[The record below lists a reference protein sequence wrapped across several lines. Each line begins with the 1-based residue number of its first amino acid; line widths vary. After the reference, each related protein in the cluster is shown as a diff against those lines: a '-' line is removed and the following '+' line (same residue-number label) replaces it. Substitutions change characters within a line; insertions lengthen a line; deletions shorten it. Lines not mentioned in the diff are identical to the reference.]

1 MTKNTQ
7 TGQMLILAII
17 VVVLVLINVLAIISG
32 AQLFSQNTNYTN
44 QSAAVLNLAEAGVDK
59 ALASLNKTGG
69 SYTGETETVLGS
81 GSLSVSITSSTPNT
95 KIIESTGYIP
105 SKENAKVK
113 RTVKMTVA
121 RGIGVAF
128 NYGVQVGDGGLQM
141 EENSRINGSVYSNGN
156 IKMRNNSTITGDA
169 WVAAGTQGT
178 PDQQSDCSDS
188 CSDFIFGK
196 VVDSNRHFDV
206 AENFKLSSNYTVNKV
221 AVKIKKINN
230 PLSDLTVRILGN
242 RNTEGRNNR
251 PNKNL
256 VYATGTLYNGLVTSS
271 YGFAEVAFASSPALM
286 KDIIY
291 WLVIDTN
298 PSYWYSGPDYWSW
311 SSNGISSGRQAKWA
325 HDWTIY
331 DPPWKSASGGSLD
344 FKVFVGGV
352 ATSIEGASGASIGAD
367 AHANILKNLN
377 ITGGAYYQAKENVT
391 AGSLHPNS
399 PDPPA
404 KVMPISEGN
413 IAEWKNSAESAGVYT
428 GNISSCR
435 SELGPGKYVGNISF
449 SNGCITTIK
458 GTVWITGNLD
468 LENNITLKLDP
479 VFGAASGVIVVD
491 GQVDLSNNVKLQ
503 GSGTSGSFLMTLS
516 TYNSQTSGLPA
527 IDVKNGGNSG
537 ILYASQGIAKIENNN
552 HLSELTAWK
561 IELENG
567 VTVDYDS
574 GLASSFFT
582 SGPSG
587 SYSLIKGTYQIK

>member
-1 MTKNTQ
+1 MTMNNQ

-44 QSAAVLNLAEAGVDK
+44 QSAAVLNLAEAGIDK
-59 ALASLNKTGG
+59 ALASLNITGG

-81 GSLSVSITSSTPNT
+81 GSFSVSITSSTPNT

-113 RTVKMTVA
+113 KTVRMSVA
-121 RGIGVAF
+121 KGVGVAF
-128 NYGVQVGDGGLQM
+128 NYGIQAGEGGLQM

-156 IKMRNNSTITGDA
+156 IKMQNNSAITGDA
-169 WVAAGTQGT
+169 WVAAGIEGVPAVQN
-178 PDQQSDCSDS
+178 DCSTS
-188 CSDFIFGK
+188 CGDFIFGK
-196 VVDSNRHFDV
+196 VVNGQARFDV
-206 AENFKLSSNYTVNKV
+206 AQSFFLSSVSSVNKV
-221 AVKIKKINN
+221 AIKLKKINN
-230 PLSDLTVRILGN
+230 PADITVRILGN
-242 RNTEGRNNR
+242 SSREGRFNR
-251 PNKNL
+251 PNRQQ
-256 VYATGTLYNGLVTSS
+256 VFATGILYSGLVTSS
-271 YGFAEVAFASSPALM
+271 YSFVEVAFPNPPQLSANER
-286 KDIIY
+286 Y
-291 WLVIDTN
+291 WLLLDTTGN
-298 PSYWYSGPDYWSW
+298 SDYWSW
-311 SSNGISSGRQAKWA
+311 SNGFEAPNEEAKYT
-325 HDWTIY
+325 HDWYTIKPE
-331 DPPWKSASGGSLD
+331 DWKGLSGHLD
-344 FKVFVGGV
+344 LKVYVGGV
-352 ATSIEGASGASIGAD
+352 ASSIEGLSGANIGGD
-367 AHANILKNLN
+367 AHANTLKNLT
-377 ITGGAYYQAKENVT
+377 ITKGAYYQVKENVT
-391 AGSLHPNS
+391 AASYHPNS

-413 IAEWKNSAESAGVYT
+413 IAEWKSSAEAAGVYT

-449 SNGCITTIK
+449 SNNCTVTIK
-458 GTVWITGNLD
+458 GTVWIIGNLNLD
-468 LENNITLKLDP
+468 NNVTLKLDP
-479 VFGAASGVIVVD
+479 SFGTASGVIIVD

-503 GSGTSGSFLMTLS
+503 GSGTDGSFLMTLS

-537 ILYASQGIAKIENNN
+537 ILYASSGIAKIENNN
-552 HLSELTAWK
+552 HLNELTAWK
-561 IELENG
+561 IDLENG